1 MSVNEI
7 NTFDINNNPI
17 SSLETNNIAL
27 SDELFCIEG
36 NKDESLYAKNKR
48 LSSSLKK
55 GAVILT
61 LSVSVFTGAATLSNA
76 LLGSDPII
84 NNFSNSIIV
93 NENALTYNFD
103 ISIENS
109 SLRMDL
115 IYLSDVIYTY
125 TFSTSGTYVE
135 NINLSQKG
143 QYVIKFFSSNLFDYE
158 RELNDYR
165 YTFII

>member
-27 SDELFCIEG
+27 SDELFCSEG
-36 NKDESLYAKNKR
+36 NDSESLYAKNKR
-48 LSSSLKK
+48 INNSSKK
-55 GAVILT
+55 AAIALT
-61 LSVSVFTGAATLSNA
+61 LSISVFTGAATLSNA

-93 NENALTYNFD
+93 NENTLSYNFD
-103 ISIENS
+103 INIENS
-109 SLRMDL
+109 SLRMDVF
-115 IYLSDVIYTY
+115 YLSDVIYSY
-125 TFSTSGTYVE
+125 TFSTSGTYAE
-135 NINLSQKG
+135 NINLSKKG
-143 QYVIKFFSSNLFDYE
+143 QYVMKFFSSNLFDYE
-158 RELNDYR
+158 RELSDYR